1 MTNRPILQRYG
12 MWDQLRVD
20 QGKEWYLMLF
30 VQEQLAHLRYN
41 TSRAPHLQTTS
52 KKVIPM
58 VHLCGCPHS
67 PCIYLPTAVWVC
79 FFQRLEP
86 QCWANVG
93 GDKWAGE
100 LSLKGMPGG
109 TARERRDRSG
119 LSPPMFLR
127 FLVHHQ
133 SFKCGNF
140 TGNQVLE

>member
-41 TSRAPHLQTTS
+41 TSQAPHLQTTS

-67 PCIYLPTAVWVC
+67 PCISTYCCMSLLFSTFRTTV
-79 FFQRLEP
+79 
-86 QCWANVG
+86 
-93 GDKWAGE
+93 
-100 LSLKGMPGG
+100 LSECERMS
-109 TARERRDRSG
+109 ERRMVRKLTIG
-119 LSPPMFLR
+119 IQNAKHRTLR
-127 FLVHHQ
+127 ELTIGIQ
-133 SFKCGNF
+133 SAKRRTIRKLTIGTQN
-140 TGNQVLE
+140 